1 MYRSRLALLT
11 YNSEIDCMDTN
22 PSKEQTVDRLR
33 AHRNLHSLKPGSSA
47 KPWSFKMKGETKT
60 NGADSLVLHNCEM
73 KQPSGKAFEN
83 ALAGGHRAVFCWI
96 WGDSEGP
103 QKPGYYTHQW
113 VNDLDLWNTDPRLEE
128 LRFNVKKGDSF
139 FHVVRDG
146 EKVRIDRAQVI
157 WLRRYGTPYVI
168 VGDNLAS
175 EEN

>member
-1 MYRSRLALLT
+1 M
-11 YNSEIDCMDTN
+11 TN
-22 PSKEQTVDRLR
+22 RLR

-83 ALAGGHRAVFCWI
+83 ALAGGHRAVFAWI
-96 WGDSEGP
+96 WGNFGGNAPIRKD
-103 QKPGYYTHQW
+103 YTIPSISPCGS
-113 VNDLDLWNTDPRLEE
+113 VVEE

-146 EKVRIDRAQVI
+146 EKVRVDAARTV
-157 WLRRYGTPYVI
+157 WLQENGNAFVI
-168 VGDNLAS
+168 VGDNLAR
-175 EEN
+175 EGN

>member
-1 MYRSRLALLT
+1 M
-11 YNSEIDCMDTN
+11 TN
-22 PSKEQTVDRLR
+22 RLR

-83 ALAGGHRAVFCWI
+83 ALAGGHRSVFAWI
-96 WGDSEGP
+96 WGDTEGP
-103 QKPGYYTHQW
+103 DYTDTELLIL
-113 VNDLDLWNTDPRLEE
+113 VEE

-146 EKVRIDRAQVI
+146 EKVRVDAAATV
-157 WLRRYGTPYVI
+157 WLQENGNAFVI
-168 VGDNLAS
+168 VGDNLAR
-175 EEN
+175 EGN

>member
-1 MYRSRLALLT
+1 
-11 YNSEIDCMDTN
+11 MDIT
-22 PSKEQTVDRLR
+22 PSKEQTMDRLR

-83 ALAGGHRAVFCWI
+83 ALAGGHRAVFAWI
-96 WGDSEGP
+96 WGDTEGP
-103 QKPGYYTHQW
+103 EYTDTELLIY
-113 VNDLDLWNTDPRLEE
+113 VEK

-146 EKVRIDRAQVI
+146 EKVRVDAARTVWLQVT
-157 WLRRYGTPYVI
+157 GNAFVI
-168 VGDNLAS
+168 VGDNLAR
-175 EEN
+175 EDN